1 MQVVAVFDT
10 NVLLSAIGWKGNPF
24 RCLELAR
31 AGTVEVVTCQ
41 EILDELTDK
50 LESRLAQSSDV
61 ITETLSDLL
70 TALRV
75 VSITGGLKEIVADPD
90 DDKVLECA
98 VVANA
103 THIVSGDRKHLLPL
117 DSYRGIR
124 VLSPA
129 EFLRTIES
137 LNPPSIS

>member
-1 MQVVAVFDT
+1 MRVVAVFDT

-41 EILDELTDK
+41 ELLDELTNK
-50 LESRLAQSSDV
+50 LESRLAQSSEV

-75 VSITGGLKEIVADPD
+75 VSITGELKEIAADPD

-103 THIVSGDRKHLLPL
+103 THIVSGDRKHLLTL
-117 DSYRGIR
+117 GTYRGIHII
-124 VLSPA
+124 SPA
-129 EFLRTIES
+129 EFLR
-137 LNPPSIS
+137 LLDGISDQSAP

>member
-1 MQVVAVFDT
+1 MRVVAVFDT

-41 EILDELTDK
+41 ELLDELTDK
-50 LESRLAQSSDV
+50 LESRLAQSSEV

-75 VSITGGLKEIVADPD
+75 VSITGELKEIAADPD

-117 DSYRGIR
+117 GTYRGIR
-124 VLSPA
+124 IISPA
-129 EFLRTIES
+129 EFLRLIDG
-137 LNPPSIS
+137 ISDKSAP

>member
-1 MQVVAVFDT
+1 MRFVAVFDT
-10 NVLLSAIGWKGNPF
+10 NILLSGIGWKGNPF

-31 AGTVEVVTCQ
+31 AGTVEVVACQ
-41 EILDELTDK
+41 EILDELTEK

-61 ITETLSDLL
+61 ITETLADLL
-70 TALRV
+70 ISLRV
-75 VSITGGLKEIVADPD
+75 VSITGELKEIVADPD

-117 DSYRGIR
+117 GNYRGIPI
-124 VLSPA
+124 VSPT
-129 EFLRTIES
+129 EFLRLVDSSMSTQ
-137 LNPPSIS
+137 

>member
-1 MQVVAVFDT
+1 M
-10 NVLLSAIGWKGNPF
+10 
-24 RCLELAR
+24 
-31 AGTVEVVTCQ
+31 
-41 EILDELTDK
+41 
-50 LESRLAQSSDV
+50 
-61 ITETLSDLL
+61 
-70 TALRV
+70 
-75 VSITGGLKEIVADPD
+75 SITGGLKEIVADPD

-117 DSYRGIR
+117 GSYRGIR
-124 VLSPA
+124 VVSPA

>member
-1 MQVVAVFDT
+1 MRFVAVFDT

-31 AGTVEVVTCQ
+31 AGTIELVTCQ

-50 LESRLAQSSDV
+50 LELRLAQSSEV

-75 VSITGGLKEIVADPD
+75 VSITGELKEIVSDPD
-90 DDKVLECA
+90 DDKVLEC
-98 VVANA
+98 ANA

-117 DSYRGIR
+117 GNYRGIR
-124 VLSPA
+124 IVSPA

-137 LNPPSIS
+137 LNPPPVS

>member
-1 MQVVAVFDT
+1 MRVVAVFDT
-10 NVLLSAIGWKGNPF
+10 NILLSGIGWKGNPF
-24 RCLELAR
+24 QCLELAR
-31 AGTVEVVTCQ
+31 SGMVEVVTCP

-50 LESRLAQSSDV
+50 LESRLAQSNNE

-70 TALRV
+70 TAIRV
-75 VSITGGLKEIVADPD
+75 VSITGELKEIVADPD

-98 VVANA
+98 VVGNA

-117 DSYRGIR
+117 GSYRGIR
-124 VLSPA
+124 IVSPA

-137 LNPPSIS
+137 LNPPSAS

>member
-1 MQVVAVFDT
+1 MELPPLKDFSPKE
-10 NVLLSAIGWKGNPF
+10 LLQLTGK
-24 RCLELAR
+24 
-31 AGTVEVVTCQ
+31 
-41 EILDELTDK
+41 ILDELTDK

-75 VSITGGLKEIVADPD
+75 VSITGELKEIVADPD

-117 DSYRGIR
+117 GSDRGIR
-124 VLSPA
+124 VVSPA